1 MESIHRSNIC
11 AISPID
17 GRYATKTEKFKDIFS
32 EYGLIRNRI
41 IVEIKWLESLCAN
54 DQVTHAKTLSTE
66 AQKFL
71 NSIIENFSYE
81 RADKIKEIEKTT
93 NHDVKSVEY
102 FLKDSFV
109 DSKELKELVPFIHF
123 GCTSEDINN
132 LSHGLMLKEGKE
144 KIILPEIEQI
154 LARLSSMSQE
164 HAGISMLS
172 RTHGQT
178 ASPTTLGK
186 EMANFFYRLTKQ
198 LRKFEEINL
207 LGKMNGAVGNY
218 NAHLVAYP
226 GINWREHSEKFISDL
241 GLCPN
246 PYTTQIEPHDYM
258 AEYFNYL
265 ALINTIIIDLCRDI
279 WGYISLGY
287 FKQKLIKGEI
297 GSSTMP
303 HKVNPI
309 DFENAEG
316 NLGIANSLL
325 KHFSEK
331 LPISR
336 WQRDLTDSTVLRN
349 MGVALAYS
357 SIGYQ
362 SLLKGL
368 KKLEVNEDKLS
379 KDLNDSYEVLAE
391 AIQTVMRKH
400 KVKNPY
406 EKLKKLTRGN
416 KISPEV
422 IKTFIDTLEI
432 PKAEKDQLKEI
443 TPHSYLGNA
452 ETLAKDID
460 KY

>member
-17 GRYATKTEKFKDIFS
+17 GRYATKTEKLKDIFS

-102 FLKDSFV
+102 FLKDSFD
-109 DSKELKELVPFIHF
+109 DSKELKKLVPFIHF

-226 GINWREHSEKFISDL
+226 DIN
-241 GLCPN
+241 
-246 PYTTQIEPHDYM
+246 
-258 AEYFNYL
+258 
-265 ALINTIIIDLCRDI
+265 
-279 WGYISLGY
+279 
-287 FKQKLIKGEI
+287 
-297 GSSTMP
+297 
-303 HKVNPI
+303 
-309 DFENAEG
+309 
-316 NLGIANSLL
+316 
-325 KHFSEK
+325 
-331 LPISR
+331 
-336 WQRDLTDSTVLRN
+336 
-349 MGVALAYS
+349 
-357 SIGYQ
+357 
-362 SLLKGL
+362 
-368 KKLEVNEDKLS
+368 
-379 KDLNDSYEVLAE
+379 
-391 AIQTVMRKH
+391 
-400 KVKNPY
+400 
-406 EKLKKLTRGN
+406 
-416 KISPEV
+416 
-422 IKTFIDTLEI
+422 
-432 PKAEKDQLKEI
+432 
-443 TPHSYLGNA
+443 
-452 ETLAKDID
+452 
-460 KY
+460 

>member
-186 EMANFFYRLTKQ
+186 EMA
-198 LRKFEEINL
+198 I
-207 LGKMNGAVGNY
+207 
-218 NAHLVAYP
+218 
-226 GINWREHSEKFISDL
+226 
-241 GLCPN
+241 
-246 PYTTQIEPHDYM
+246 
-258 AEYFNYL
+258 
-265 ALINTIIIDLCRDI
+265 
-279 WGYISLGY
+279 
-287 FKQKLIKGEI
+287 
-297 GSSTMP
+297 SST
-303 HKVNPI
+303 
-309 DFENAEG
+309 D
-316 NLGIANSLL
+316 
-325 KHFSEK
+325 
-331 LPISR
+331 
-336 WQRDLTDSTVLRN
+336 
-349 MGVALAYS
+349 
-357 SIGYQ
+357 
-362 SLLKGL
+362 
-368 KKLEVNEDKLS
+368 
-379 KDLNDSYEVLAE
+379 
-391 AIQTVMRKH
+391 
-400 KVKNPY
+400 
-406 EKLKKLTRGN
+406 
-416 KISPEV
+416 
-422 IKTFIDTLEI
+422 
-432 PKAEKDQLKEI
+432 
-443 TPHSYLGNA
+443 
-452 ETLAKDID
+452 
-460 KY
+460 